1 MHIFL
6 GSIQGKL
13 CLYSL
18 QKPQMTL
25 LFHHSFSQMKSY
37 LWKSRKSP
45 ESSAEIFEDYPN
57 IFHNSIAKT

>member
-6 GSIQGKL
+6 GGIQGTL

-18 QKPQMTL
+18 QKTQLTL
-25 LFHHSFSQMKSY
+25 LFHHSFSQIKSY
-37 LWKSRKSP
+37 LRKSSKSP

>member
-37 LWKSRKSP
+37 LCKSRKSP